1 MGSLLDTV
9 ELTNLV
15 EGVDRG
21 GQTTMEAED
30 LVLNYSGE
38 RQVVKQLSELLPDVS
53 VTVLSEALIVE
64 SVTKR
69 IKIERD

>member
-1 MGSLLDTV
+1 
-9 ELTNLV
+9 
-15 EGVDRG
+15 
-21 GQTTMEAED
+21 MEAEY

-38 RQVVKQLSELLPDVS
+38 RQVVKQLSELFPDVS

>member
-1 MGSLLDTV
+1 
-9 ELTNLV
+9 
-15 EGVDRG
+15 
-21 GQTTMEAED
+21 MEAED